1 MQIQPI
7 NNLSFKYYL
16 TQSEAKEELKK
27 RGATICTGMLF
38 GTAGGLLYL
47 GLIKKHKGSKLWIPT
62 LECGA
67 ALAFLMDITRMIINM
82 PSDIKR
88 NKIEKTDITPFK
100 DKNVFLSLYSGEIVQ
115 GYNKDDINKYN
126 KLLLDKD
133 FCNYLFKNKAVL
145 NASQEALIEIN
156 NKKIS
161 EAKKSNDYK
170 TVKTLEAVNE
180 MLEKSKNNDKK
191 QEQSFGCKQNVSFR
205 SIFNFFT
212 DGSETM
218 KQRAE
223 ITVNRYAA
231 SAATTAGLLANTVVG
246 DTAALTL
253 ITKNMCKKIFRIY
266 DCDGG
271 YTAAISAV
279 AVGAVAGTNLATKGA
294 TLFPGAGNALN
305 ATITYSLHQLEG
317 RALIEFLEENHN
329 NLSSMSEVDA
339 VSSFGYRLKQGLDFI
354 DNETVKKYLDKAI
367 DKALDIV
374 L

>member
-16 TQSEAKEELKK
+16 TQAEAKEELKK

>member
-16 TQSEAKEELKK
+16 TQAEAKEELKK

-212 DGSETM
+212 NGSETM

-329 NLSSMSEVDA
+329 NLSSMSEMDA